1 MVWQTWQIFVL
12 GLLVGWLAELV
23 IDYFFWR
30 KRRICSSAEE
40 ELQEVVKMVRQ
51 EVQHRSLNPTT
62 PEYQGGKKIET
73 DPEEEQEEEEEEE
86 KEPDDLELIWG
97 IGPKIEVLLY
107 FKGITTFQQL
117 AATDLLTLH
126 NILADAGPA
135 YKISRHNLIESWND
149 QARLAAN
156 GLWSELSAYQ
166 AKLPRI
172 RRSGY

>member
-1 MVWQTWQIFVL
+1 MVWETWQIFVL

-30 KRRICSSAEE
+30 KRRICSQAEE
-40 ELQEVVKMVRQ
+40 ELQAVVKMVRQ
-51 EVQHRSLNPTT
+51 EVQHLPQNPAD
-62 PEYQGGKKIET
+62 PQNQGGKRVET
-73 DPEEEQEEEEEEE
+73 DPEEEQEEE

-107 FKGITTFQQL
+107 FKGITTFKQL

-149 QARLAAN
+149 QARLAAD
-156 GLWSELSAYQ
+156 GRWSELSAYQ